1 MKKTKRQILCLILA
15 GLMLLGVAPVS
26 AQEASAEIK
35 SAEEYAPYSEWSAG
49 AEENKGGQIVLT
61 ADDIV
66 STSGDVEIL
75 DNYKEMNGKSI
86 STGENSAVTFRVNGA
101 SGWYTLK
108 LTYYL
113 EECRSG
119 AARLYSIY

>member
-49 AEENKGGQIVLT
+49 TGENKGGQIVLT

-66 STSGDVEIL
+66 SASGDVEIL
-75 DNYKEMNGKSI
+75 DN
-86 STGENSAVTFRVNGA
+86 
-101 SGWYTLK
+101 
-108 LTYYL
+108 
-113 EECRSG
+113 
-119 AARLYSIY
+119 